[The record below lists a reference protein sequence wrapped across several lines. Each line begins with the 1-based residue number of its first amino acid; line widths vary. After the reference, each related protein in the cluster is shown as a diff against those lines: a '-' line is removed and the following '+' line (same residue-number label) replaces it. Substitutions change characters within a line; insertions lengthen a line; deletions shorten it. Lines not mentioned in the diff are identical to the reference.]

1 MFILGWSTVTGDAD
15 YGTYPLFHSSM
26 HGDPGNRSFLSDDKV
41 DELLEAGRR
50 EADEEA
56 RLEIYSELQNHLV
69 DVAPMAY
76 IHHQNYLTGMNSNVQ
91 NFWVDAQGIYH
102 LDEVTIGE

>member
-1 MFILGWSTVTGDAD
+1 
-15 YGTYPLFHSSM
+15 M

-76 IHHQNYLTGMNSNVQ
+76 IHHQNYLTGMELKRSKLL
-91 NFWVDAQGIYH
+91 GRCSRY
-102 LDEVTIGE
+102 LSS